1 MKLTE
6 EKKSELEY
14 CAKDMIKMG
23 EKILGM
29 LAGEKVK
36 KEASKEEDYEDEDED
51 EKPSKGKILAMFMK
65 KK

>member
-14 CAKDMIKMG
+14 CAKDMIRMG

-29 LAGEKVK
+29 LEGDEVRKEVK
-36 KEASKEEDYEDEDED
+36 SE
-51 EKPSKGKILAMFMK
+51 SKGKVTKVDLIAAFTK

>member
-14 CAKDMIKMG
+14 CAKDMIRMA

-29 LAGEKVK
+29 LEVDEVK
-36 KEASKEEDYEDEDED
+36 KEVKEEEGSS
-51 EKPSKGKILAMFMK
+51 KPDKAKIVAMFMK